1 MSSDTQNSQFEVGNL
16 VPPPAAPVRLVTL
29 EQKILALRLAPN
41 LRIAALG
48 DSAVFGVGDT
58 SKDRNSDGPGWVGR
72 LAHDLEANSYIN
84 LSKNGSRATT
94 VMDEQLIA
102 ATFFLP
108 NLVCICVGMN
118 DVMRGNFSKAQ
129 IREALVNL
137 IQTFNEFNA
146 LVVLLGLPDP
156 SGIVVAPR
164 SVKRVLSRRVAILNQ
179 ISMEVAQSE
188 NGIFIS
194 GWDNPDVYQRNFWH
208 IDRMHPSAEGHQKI
222 ADLIRT
228 TLNLPLRAKSHLPAL
243 SLRTK
248 AMDLKWLALN
258 GSKWFLK
265 RSIDL
270 IPTLIY
276 LLIVEYREKNLK
288 TAT

>member
-1 MSSDTQNSQFEVGNL
+1 MSSDTQNSLFELMDL
-16 VPPPAAPVRLVTL
+16 VPTPVAPARLVTL
-29 EQKILALRLAPN
+29 EQKVLALRLTPN

-58 SKDRNSDGPGWVGR
+58 SQDKNSDGPGWVGR
-72 LAHDLEANSYIN
+72 LAHDLEAKSYIN
-84 LSKNGSRATT
+84 LSKNGPRATP
-94 VMDEQLIA
+94 VMNEQLVN
-102 ATFFLP
+102 ATFFRP
-108 NLVCICVGMN
+108 NIVCICVGMN
-118 DVMRGNFSKAQ
+118 DVMRGNFSKVQ
-129 IREALVNL
+129 VHEALVNL

-156 SGIVVAPR
+156 AGTVVAPK
-164 SVKRVLSRRVAILNQ
+164 SIKRVLSRRVAILNQ

-194 GWDNPDVYQRNFWH
+194 GWNNPDVYQRNFWH
-208 IDRMHPSAEGHQKI
+208 IDRMHPSAEGHEKI

-228 TLNLPLRAKSHLPAL
+228 TLNLPLRAKSHLPII

-248 AMDLKWLALN
+248 AKDLKWLALN

-276 LLIVEYREKNLK
+276 LLIVEYREKK
-288 TAT
+288 S